1 MNFPLLYMVP
11 TEALHVNWIASF
23 QKNIYGFNC
32 FTISM
37 ETVHMANSD
46 QERTNQNMWIYLN
59 TTLPYNNGTY
69 RGFWLPN
76 SPPPPPPRYPPIPL
90 EIFSYGLYFPIKQI
104 SLGTPCSLEFPV
116 TFLGVGR
123 DAFWNYTILLLLLN
137 QKNWKRLC
145 SCNQPLVIFF
155 TS

>member
-1 MNFPLLYMVP
+1 MLIELPAFKKIFTALTVSPFPWKQSIWQILTKKELIR
-11 TEALHVNWIASF
+11 TC
-23 QKNIYGFNC
+23 GF
-32 FTISM
+32 TS
-37 ETVHMANSD
+37 
-46 QERTNQNMWIYLN
+46 
-59 TTLPYNNGTY
+59 TLFLRYNNGTH

-76 SPPPPPPRYPPIPL
+76 SPPPPPPCYPPIPL